1 MHFRDLDIT
10 DAIREALPVDSFLF
24 NPSIAYITG
33 DTYLISVRS
42 FTKDSKKP
50 LDDNPILLDNV
61 QHPWGAGWKGDDVT
75 YVLPVVITEDHIQP
89 ITTGRWPLKIPYQD
103 ARLYEFN
110 KDGTKI
116 AYILTYNKEYEGEKD
131 MIISGGKDCADYC
144 YIIGWSYL
152 LIDINNLKYSYL
164 PGEKPLCMNIS
175 NQVEKNWSLWQHV
188 ERNCTYLYVSY
199 GLTPVHSAF
208 TFVIDGVKNDEMVG
222 GSTCRLLTKTNQMKF
237 FGEEQQDRSFFG
249 KLEQHYDRNLFVS
262 LSTPAYL
269 LDNGEYQAVGHL
281 KIKIDYLK
289 KLAKSKDTSKLAK
302 FAREYIT
309 PRGKKHF
316 HQTYVY
322 FIFVYRFEYHNVETD
337 VEVLD
342 GSGIIQITGTT
353 DTAIAKITHTTPAFV
368 SKVTEYDYFLNFPSG
383 MSFDDDHTI
392 ISYGNGDA
400 TSHLLFIPH
409 QDLDDMMSFVD
420 NLSPS
425 KFRFLHG
432 VKNLDNNYITLI

>member
-10 DAIREALPVDSFLF
+10 DVIREALPVDSFLF
-24 NPSIAYITG
+24 NPSIAHITG

-42 FTKDSKKP
+42 FTKDSKKS
-50 LDDNPILLDNV
+50 LDDNPRLLDNT

-75 YVLPVVITEDHIQP
+75 FVLPVVITKDHIQP
-89 ITTGRWPLKIPYQD
+89 ITTGKWPLQIPYQD
-103 ARLYEFN
+103 ARLYEFH

-116 AYILTYNKEYEGEKD
+116 AYILTYNKEYAGEKD
-131 MIISGGKDCADYC
+131 MIISGGKDCGDYC

-152 LIDINNLKYSYL
+152 LVDINNLKYSYV

-237 FGEEQQDRSFFG
+237 FGEEQQDLSFFG
-249 KLEQHYDRNLFVS
+249 KLEQYYDRNLFVS

-269 LDNGEYQAVGHL
+269 LDNGKYQAVGHL
-281 KIKIDYLK
+281 KVKIDYLK
-289 KLAKSKDTSKLAK
+289 KLAKSKDTSNLAK
-302 FAREYIT
+302 FAREYVT
-309 PRGKKHF
+309 GRGKKHF
-316 HQTYVY
+316 HQTYIY
-322 FIFVYRFEYHNVETD
+322 LMFVYRFEYHNVETD
-337 VEVLD
+337 LEVLD
-342 GSGIIQITGTT
+342 GSGIIQITGTK
-353 DTAIAKITHTTPAFV
+353 DTAIAKVTHTTPAFV

-383 MSFDDDHTI
+383 MAFDDDHTI
-392 ISYGNGDA
+392 ISYGNGDS

-409 QDLDDMMSFVD
+409 QFLDDMMVPIET
-420 NLSPS
+420 LTPA
-425 KFRFLHG
+425 KFKFIHG
-432 VKNLDNNYITLI
+432 VKDNKGYIS